1 MKKRNFRKFVFALS
15 LLSLIFA
22 GISGCVVYDD
32 GYYGRGYYGGG
43 YYGGGYYQPYYY
55 RPYYYGHYY
64 SHRYD

>member
-1 MKKRNFRKFVFALS
+1 MKMLNFRKFVFALS

-22 GISGCVVYDD
+22 GLSGCIVYDD

-43 YYGGGYYQPYYY
+43 YYYRPYYY

-64 SHRYD
+64 SHRND

>member
-1 MKKRNFRKFVFALS
+1 MKMLNFRKFVFALS

-22 GISGCVVYDD
+22 GLSGCIVYDD

-43 YYGGGYYQPYYY
+43 YYYRPYYY

-64 SHRYD
+64 SHRGD

>member
-1 MKKRNFRKFVFALS
+1 MKTLNFRKFVFALS

-22 GISGCVVYDD
+22 GLSGCIVYDD

-43 YYGGGYYQPYYY
+43 YYRPYYY

-64 SHRYD
+64 SHRND

>member
-1 MKKRNFRKFVFALS
+1 MKMLNFRKFVFALS

-22 GISGCVVYDD
+22 GLSGCIVYDD

-43 YYGGGYYQPYYY
+43 YYRPYYY

-64 SHRYD
+64 SHRND